1 MITTL
6 LTIAA
11 MFAFVLAP
19 ALIPAVIHAAH
30 AVRNWEPNIALP
42 AFRFAAPA
50 AA

>member
-19 ALIPAVIHAAH
+19 ALIPAVVHAFHAA
-30 AVRNWEPNIALP
+30 RNWRPSAMP
-42 AFRFAAPA
+42 AFRFAVPA

>member
-19 ALIPAVIHAAH
+19 ALIPAVIHAVH
-30 AVRNWEPNIALP
+30 GIRNWQPSATP
-42 AFRFAAPA
+42 AFRFAVPA

>member
-1 MITTL
+1 MFTTL

-19 ALIPAVIHAAH
+19 ALIPAVIHAVH
-30 AVRNWEPNIALP
+30 GVRNWEPNFALP
-42 AFRFAAPA
+42 AFRFAVPA

>member
-1 MITTL
+1 MFTTL

-19 ALIPAVIHAAH
+19 ALIPA
-30 AVRNWEPNIALP
+30 AVHVVHGIRNWQPRALP
-42 AFRFAAPA
+42 TLRVAVPA

>member
-1 MITTL
+1 MFTSL

-19 ALIPAVIHAAH
+19 ALIPAAVH
-30 AVRNWEPNIALP
+30 AVHGIRNWQPSGLP
-42 AFRFAAPA
+42 AFRFATPA